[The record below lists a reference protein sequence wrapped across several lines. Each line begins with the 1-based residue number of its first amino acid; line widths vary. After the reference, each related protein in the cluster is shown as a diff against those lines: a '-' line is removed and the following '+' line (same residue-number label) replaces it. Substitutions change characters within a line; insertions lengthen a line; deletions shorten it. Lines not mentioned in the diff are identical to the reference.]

1 MEYNNKSLSIDEINI
16 IGEIE
21 ELSKSLEAI
30 EKSIKEIEETKD
42 IIVENNSNII
52 LNVFEGVTSNTID
65 ELSQILNYFNNN
77 PRVENL
83 LNKLPDTKKQKKLK
97 VVLKFLSTN
106 NKKYNN
112 SPPIKI
118 IVNKIKSKL
127 PNEKNDIYTII
138 STGVDVL
145 ITMVYEV
152 KLGIDS
158 QLIPLII
165 GIITHM
171 LVELKIISTCEIEET
186 HIDEMLDLYFYNRII
201 LLTNSKCCLFSCY
214 GNK

>member
-1 MEYNNKSLSIDEINI
+1 MEYNNKSLSINEINI
-16 IGEIE
+16 IAEIE
-21 ELSKSLEAI
+21 ELSKNLEKI

-42 IIVENNSNII
+42 IIIENNSNII

-77 PRVENL
+77 PRVEFFI
-83 LNKLPDTKKQKKLK
+83 NKLPDTKKQQKIKN
-97 VVLKFLSTN
+97 VLKFLSTN

-112 SPPIKI
+112 SPLIKI
-118 IVNKIKSKL
+118 IVDKIKTRFS
-127 PNEKNDIYTII
+127 NEKNDIYTMI

-145 ITMVYEV
+145 IAMLYKV

-158 QLIPLII
+158 QSIPLII

-171 LVELKIISTCEIEET
+171 LVELKIISTCEIEES
-186 HIDEMLDLYFYNRII
+186 HIDEMLDLYFNNRII
-201 LLTNSKCCLFSCY
+201 LAPNSKCFLFSCF

>member
-42 IIVENNSNII
+42 IIIENNSNAKF
-52 LNVFEGVTSNTID
+52 NVFSGVTSNSMN
-65 ELSQILNYFNNN
+65 ELSLILNYFNNTT
-77 PRVENL
+77 NL
-83 LNKLPDTKKQKKLK
+83 YSLINKLPDTKKQKKLK
-97 VVLKFLSTN
+97 DVLYFLSAN

-118 IVNKIKSKL
+118 IVDKIKSKMS
-127 PNEKNDIYTII
+127 NEINDIYTII

-145 ITMVYEV
+145 MTMLYEV

-158 QLIPLII
+158 QVISLII
-165 GIITHM
+165 AIITHM

-201 LLTNSKCCLFSCY
+201 LPTNSKCCLFSCF

>member
-16 IGEIE
+16 IGENE